1 MKKYLRILQYFRGD
15 SWALALSLVF
25 MGLSTLLGLL
35 WAFPVAILVDLQTGK
50 GIDLWIYRWFYN
62 MTPKGN
68 VIHQVLFLTGL
79 MVVIRLGSQIFQSL
93 QTILSIRVGLNGMM
107 RARCDLFRKLQELSV
122 GYHRSQPQGDAI
134 YRVAWD
140 TYGFQGVLNVLV
152 TILVNFLT
160 LILMAILAFGISWK
174 VTLLSLVV
182 VPPIVLVIRLY
193 GKVLKDR
200 SIDAKEK
207 DSGLYTTIQR
217 SMTSIGLVQAFGRE
231 TDEYNRFGAT
241 VQRSVTAYYRLHWHE
256 VIYWF
261 LLGTVFALGATA
273 IFGYGAYLVYQE
285 ALAVSALII
294 FLDYAAKL
302 YDPLS
307 KLSTSGSSM
316 ITAMA
321 GVDRVFEV
329 LDRDPVI
336 KDAPDA
342 IALPRQARR
351 LELDHV
357 VFAYRDGE
365 PVIRD
370 MTVSIEP
377 GQMVAFVGSS
387 GVGKT
392 TLLSLFPRFYDPSS
406 GALKLDGIDLRK
418 IKIKSLRA
426 HIALVLQ
433 EGMVLP
439 TSVQEN
445 IAYGRPDATPAAI
458 RKAAELAGAA
468 EFIDKLPQKYETQI
482 QEGGTNLSGGQRQR
496 LGIARALLTEAPI
509 IVLDEPTSAL
519 DAQHE
524 MLIIQTLRNL
534 KRQRTVILVSHR
546 LSTVADCDTIFVMEA
561 GKIAESGTHD
571 ELVKQRGLYYRMA
584 KHQMKLE
591 D

>member
-79 MVVIRLGSQIFQSL
+79 MVVIRLGSQVFQSL

-160 LILMAILAFGISWK
+160 LILMAVLAFGISWK

-342 IALPRQARR
+342 IPLPRQARR

-357 VFAYRDGE
+357 VFSYREGE

-546 LSTVADCDTIFVMEA
+546 LSTVADCDRIFVMEA
-561 GKIAESGTHD
+561 GKIAESGTHV

>member
-1 MKKYLRILQYFRGD
+1 MKKYVRILQYFRGD
-15 SWALALSLVF
+15 AWALALSLVC

-35 WAFPVAILVDLQTGK
+35 WAFPLAILIDLRTGQ
-50 GIDLWIYRWFYN
+50 GIDMWIYRWFYN
-62 MTPKGN
+62 MTPKDN

-79 MVVIRLGSQIFQSL
+79 MLVIRLGSQVFQSL

-140 TYGFQGVLNVLV
+140 TYGFQGVMNVLV

-160 LILMAILAFGISWK
+160 LILMAVLAFGISWK

-182 VPPIVLVIRLY
+182 VPPIVLVIRFY

-231 TDEYNRFGAT
+231 TDEYDRFGAT

-256 VIYWF
+256 VVYWF
-261 LLGTVFALGATA
+261 CLGTVFALGATA
-273 IFGYGAYLVYQE
+273 IFGYGAYLVNQKM
-285 ALAVSALII
+285 LAISALLI

-307 KLSTSGSSM
+307 KLTSSGSSM

-370 MTVSIEP
+370 MSVIIEP

-392 TLLSLFPRFYDPSS
+392 TLLNLFPRFYDPSS
-406 GALKLDGIDLRK
+406 GALKLDGHDLRK

-439 TSVQEN
+439 TSIQEN
-445 IAYGRPDATPAAI
+445 IAYGRPDATPLSI

-468 EFIDKLPQKYETQI
+468 EFIEKLPEKYETQV

-519 DAQHE
+519 DAEHE

-534 KRQRTVILVSHR
+534 KRLRTIILVSHR
-546 LSTVADCDTIFVMEA
+546 LSTVADCDRIFVMEA
-561 GKIAESGTHD
+561 GTIAESGTHD
-571 ELVKQRGLYYRMA
+571 QLVKQRGLYYRMA

>member
-160 LILMAILAFGISWK
+160 LILMAVLAFGISWK